1 LDEPKTMED
10 ILSSELLEEYRQ
22 AFQILDIRN
31 VKKISITNLSTIT
44 CSIGIH
50 LTDAELRLYVKQITG
65 IDIDRKDVVKC
76 VIDFKNFLLLMAVIL
91 TECISG
97 EEVLRIFQEFD
108 SNGDGFISPD
118 ELKTLLARYGY
129 EASDAEVKE
138 MMAEAD
144 RDGDGKVSLH
154 EFISVMS
161 TSSLMHTRI
170 LQNLHPQESAKVEPS
185 TSKLLDETEAQQT
198 ESSEDSCECHVT
210 DDDSGLVQHPI
221 TKRRRKKSVVG
232 WLKVKSKSLKPNY
245 PAKLLAT
252 SNNSNNNNNDK
263 QKEAVP
269 TKVSSNKR
277 RRNSLTQKLS
287 SSLGLMKKQILKSP
301 KLKVISDEESD

>member
-1 LDEPKTMED
+1 MED

-31 VKKISITNLSTIT
+31 VKKISITDLSTIT

-50 LTDAELRLYVKQITG
+50 LTDAELCLYVKQITG
-65 IDIDRKDVVKC
+65 IEIDRKDVVKS

-97 EEVLRIFQEFD
+97 EEVLRIFKEFD

-185 TSKLLDETEAQQT
+185 TSKILDKKEDQQT
-198 ESSEDSCECHVT
+198 ESSEDSCDCHVT

-221 TKRRRKKSVVG
+221 TKRRRKKSVVD
-232 WLKVKSKSLKPNY
+232 WLKIKSKSLKSNHPG
-245 PAKLLAT
+245 KFSAT
-252 SNNSNNNNNDK
+252 INNSNNNNNDK
-263 QKEAVP
+263 QQGENS
-269 TKVSSNKR
+269 TKISSNKR